1 MVCCVDFPVQTVKLF
16 LSCIIG
22 AGAQNRDRPAYWCT
36 ESRSTGIAI
45 VSMTGS
51 MEVLVVSLCSGV
63 ETMIG
68 YEIVTLTLDHPR
80 LTAC

>member
-36 ESRSTGIAI
+36 ESRSTGKLVNRIAI
-45 VSMTGS
+45 DWHCYRVNDGKHGSVSGELMLWG
-51 MEVLVVSLCSGV
+51 
-63 ETMIG
+63 
-68 YEIVTLTLDHPR
+68 
-80 LTAC
+80 